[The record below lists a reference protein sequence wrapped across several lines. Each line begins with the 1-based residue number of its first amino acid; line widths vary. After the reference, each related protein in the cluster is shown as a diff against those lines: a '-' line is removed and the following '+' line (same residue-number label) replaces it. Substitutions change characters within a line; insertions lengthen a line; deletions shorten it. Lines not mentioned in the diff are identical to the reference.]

1 MTSNPHPPFSR
12 PREKVPE
19 GRMRADAQSAAE
31 ERPGRAA
38 AAHPRLAAP
47 ALIRRVPRH
56 LLPQA
61 GEGFR

>member
-1 MTSNPHPPFSR
+1 MPPSFAR

-19 GRMRADAQSAAE
+19 GRMRADARSAAVD
-31 ERPGRAA
+31 RPVIFQAA
-38 AAHPRLAAP
+38 LPRLEAR

-61 GEGFR
+61 GEGFQ

>member
-1 MTSNPHPPFSR
+1 MTGPHTSFSR
-12 PREKVPE
+12 SREKVPE

-31 ERPGRAA
+31 ECPVRAA
-38 AAHPRLAAP
+38 AARPRLAAR
-47 ALIRRVPRH
+47 ALIRRLPRH